1 VKPHLTAA
9 DLHYLTE
16 VDGERHVALVATPP
30 GDPSCILGVGRYVR
44 LPDDPGAAEFAVTV
58 GDPYQGEGLGGALVE
73 ALADLARA
81 GGVRRFTATMLAD
94 NVAAHR
100 LLHRLAGRLAHERHL
115 GLVDEVDIPLAA

>member
-1 VKPHLTAA
+1 MHPAVRRARRRLGRAESSA
-9 DLHYLTE
+9 
-16 VDGERHVALVATPP
+16 
-30 GDPSCILGVGRYVR
+30 GDRV
-44 LPDDPGAAEFAVTV
+44 
-58 GDPYQGEGLGGALVE
+58 
-73 ALADLARA
+73 ARA